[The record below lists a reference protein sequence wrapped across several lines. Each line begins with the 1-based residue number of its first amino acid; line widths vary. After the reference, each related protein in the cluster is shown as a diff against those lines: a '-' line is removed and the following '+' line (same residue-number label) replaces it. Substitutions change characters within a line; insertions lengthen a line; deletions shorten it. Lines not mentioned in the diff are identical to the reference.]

1 MNTNTFK
8 EAYIQIS
15 FTLFHEHT
23 FPTDCCTIYLE
34 LEFFFT
40 KDLSLS
46 FFFYYRQGTCKSNLK
61 TLQNIYFFFLLW

>member
-46 FFFYYRQGTCKSNLK
+46 FFIIDKVHVK
-61 TLQNIYFFFLLW
+61 ATLQTFICFLL

>member
-46 FFFYYRQGTCKSNLK
+46 FFIIDKVHVK
-61 TLQNIYFFFLLW
+61 ATLQTFYFFLLW